1 MSSLTSLRP
10 PQSSPLSFEGH
21 GGIRAQQTES
31 DLHRLRK
38 REWWLWSSALF
49 VTALSAV
56 GFILSSFRSLFLHS
70 DHFYEIRSDQARWGI
85 LSLLLLFNVWTVYQQ
100 WLFRRMRS
108 QITKDENRSDETPRI
123 IEDPSGLDP
132 LTGLYTRASIERHL
146 GKEIAR
152 ARRQNTSLT
161 LAALHL
167 DDFDRLAAGAGRA
180 ATDELLKEFARRLKD
195 ASRGSDFAA
204 RIASDAF
211 LLVLPKCTLNEA
223 KVVLDRVGV
232 VEMKASGQTMVLAYT
247 SGWLDYQPGDLPSDL
262 LRRATD
268 ILHLYKNASQDALSP
283 TLAAS

>member
-1 MSSLTSLRP
+1 MSSLTSPRHARP
-10 PQSSPLSFEGH
+10 SPLSFAGH

-31 DLHRLRK
+31 DLRLLAK
-38 REWWLWSSALF
+38 REWWLWFSALS

-56 GFILSSFRSLFLHS
+56 GFALSSFQKLFSHT

-85 LSLLLLFNVWTVYQQ
+85 LSLLLLFNIWMAYRQ
-100 WLFRRMRS
+100 WSFQRLRS
-108 QITKDENRSDETPRI
+108 QFAKEENPSGETPKA
-123 IEDPSGLDP
+123 IEGPSGFDP
-132 LTGLYTRASIERHL
+132 VTGFYTRAALELQL

-167 DDFDRLAAGAGRA
+167 DDFEQLASRAGKA

-211 LLVLPKCTLNEA
+211 LLVLPRCTLNEA
-223 KVVLDRVGV
+223 KIVLDRVGS
-232 VEMKASGQTMVLAYT
+232 VEMKDSGQKLALACT
-247 SGWLDYQPGDLPSDL
+247 SGWVDYQPGDLPSDL

-268 ILHLYKNASQDALSP
+268 ILHLYKNASQDAISSSLIA
-283 TLAAS
+283 T